1 MPDYKKMYL
10 TLFRA
15 TEQAI
20 NTLIEAQRAC
30 EELYVSEP
38 ETELRV
44 VPLPLGRNV
53 CFLSLIVFRICIF
66 CTPFPCYDRFHNI
79 TQSIAPLFSGK
90 HDTQLSCSYFI
101 WSDTRKGYYDWKPCI
116 PIVM

>member
-30 EELYVSEP
+30 EELHISEP
-38 ETELRV
+38 ETGLRV
-44 VPLPLGRNV
+44 IPLP
-53 CFLSLIVFRICIF
+53 
-66 CTPFPCYDRFHNI
+66 DREEK
-79 TQSIAPLFSGK
+79 GK
-90 HDTQLSCSYFI
+90 E
-101 WSDTRKGYYDWKPCI
+101 
-116 PIVM
+116 

>member
-20 NTLIEAQRAC
+20 NTLIEAQREC
-30 EELYVSEP
+30 EELYISEP

-44 VPLPLGRNV
+44 IPLP
-53 CFLSLIVFRICIF
+53 
-66 CTPFPCYDRFHNI
+66 DR
-79 TQSIAPLFSGK
+79 AEDEK
-90 HDTQLSCSYFI
+90 E
-101 WSDTRKGYYDWKPCI
+101 
-116 PIVM
+116 

>member
-38 ETELRV
+38 EPELRV
-44 VPLPLGRNV
+44 VPLLGRTEDENE
-53 CFLSLIVFRICIF
+53 
-66 CTPFPCYDRFHNI
+66 
-79 TQSIAPLFSGK
+79 
-90 HDTQLSCSYFI
+90 
-101 WSDTRKGYYDWKPCI
+101 
-116 PIVM
+116 

>member
-20 NTLIEAQRAC
+20 NALIEAQREC
-30 EELYVSEP
+30 EELYISEP

-44 VPLPLGRNV
+44 IPLPDH
-53 CFLSLIVFRICIF
+53 
-66 CTPFPCYDRFHNI
+66 TE
-79 TQSIAPLFSGK
+79 K
-90 HDTQLSCSYFI
+90 E
-101 WSDTRKGYYDWKPCI
+101 KE
-116 PIVM
+116 

>member
-20 NTLIEAQRAC
+20 NTLIEAQREY
-30 EELYVSEP
+30 EELYISDP

-44 VPLPLGRNV
+44 ISLPNH
-53 CFLSLIVFRICIF
+53 
-66 CTPFPCYDRFHNI
+66 TDEN
-79 TQSIAPLFSGK
+79 K
-90 HDTQLSCSYFI
+90 
-101 WSDTRKGYYDWKPCI
+101 K
-116 PIVM
+116 